1 MNRMETSFFLLN
13 CKHNLIITGLARYN
27 PKSDFRFF
35 LKSVSASGFV
45 FLYSLFDES
54 GSSNPLKQ
62 AKYKKCPFN
71 KGARIKVNIQ
81 ATRLFG
87 PTLVFGFCGIKRL
100 GVFTPPRLG
109 CYSIAVL
116 FPCIKNRTNESITKL
131 ETFQS
136 MWRKG

>member
-35 LKSVSASGFV
+35 LKSVSASGFF

-54 GSSNPLKQ
+54 GSSNPFKQ
-62 AKYKKCPFN
+62 AKYKKCHFN

-87 PTLVFGFCGIKRL
+87 PTLVFGLCGIK
-100 GVFTPPRLG
+100 
-109 CYSIAVL
+109 
-116 FPCIKNRTNESITKL
+116 
-131 ETFQS
+131 
-136 MWRKG
+136 